1 MPWFFEDVL
10 HDDDTAHELTH
21 TLGYGA
27 IGLAEALTILEA
39 DMPVVVED
47 WEGRARWV
55 FDEEMRATLAAGH
68 QLVAVLQAAG
78 ASVMAA
84 HESASAEAQLR
95 AELRE
100 AYRAELASQPA
111 DRASHQGRFARLAP
125 SAPGSGGG

>member
-1 MPWFFEDVL
+1 MPWYFEDVL
-10 HDDDTAHELTH
+10 HDYDTAHELTH

-27 IGLAEALTILEA
+27 IGLAEALAILEA
-39 DMPVVVED
+39 DIPVVVED

-84 HESASAEAQLR
+84 HESASAESQLR

-100 AYRAELASQPA
+100 AYRAELAALPS
-111 DRASHQGRFARLAP
+111 DRASRQGRFSRLAP
-125 SAPGSGGG
+125 SAPGPGAG